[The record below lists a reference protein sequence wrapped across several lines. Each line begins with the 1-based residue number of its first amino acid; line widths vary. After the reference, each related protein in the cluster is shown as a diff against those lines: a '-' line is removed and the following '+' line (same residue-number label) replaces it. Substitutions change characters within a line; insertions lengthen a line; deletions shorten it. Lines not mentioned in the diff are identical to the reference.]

1 MGRALSFNEQ
11 QVRLIRAAIRE
22 AITGAKSATLSSS
35 GTSNSYTRHGLDELR
50 KLEAYYLALVA
61 KERRG
66 GYSPVVVPDF
76 GSAL

>member
-1 MGRALSFNEQ
+1 MGTALSYNEQ

-50 KLEAYYLALVA
+50 KLEAYYLGLVA

-66 GYSPVVVPDF
+66 GCSPVVVADF
-76 GSAL
+76 GSSL

>member
-1 MGRALSFNEQ
+1 
-11 QVRLIRAAIRE
+11 VRLVRAAIRE

-50 KLEAYYLALVA
+50 RLEAYYLGLVA

-66 GYSPVVVPDF
+66 GCSPVVVADF

>member
-1 MGRALSFNEQ
+1 MGTALTFNEL
-11 QVRLIRAAIRE
+11 QVRLIRAAIQE

-50 KLEAYYLALVA
+50 KLEAYYLGLVA

-66 GYSPVVVPDF
+66 GCSPVVVPDF

>member
-11 QVRLIRAAIRE
+11 QVRQIRAAIRE

>member
-1 MGRALSFNEQ
+1 MGTALTFNEM
-11 QVRLIRAAIRE
+11 QVRLIRDAIRE

-50 KLEAYYLALVA
+50 KLEAYYLGLVS

-66 GYSPVVVPDF
+66 GYSPVVVADF
-76 GSAL
+76 GGKL

>member
-1 MGRALSFNEQ
+1 MGKALSFNEQ

-50 KLEAYYLALVA
+50 KLEAYYLGLVA

-66 GYSPVVVPDF
+66 GCSPVVVADF

>member
-1 MGRALSFNEQ
+1 MGKALSYNEQ
-11 QVRLIRAAIRE
+11 QVRLIRDAIRE
-22 AITGAKSATLSSS
+22 SITGAKSATLSSS

-50 KLEAYYLALVA
+50 KLEAYYLGLVA

>member
-1 MGRALSFNEQ
+1 MGRALSYNEQ
-11 QVRLIRAAIRE
+11 QVRLVRAAIRE

-76 GSAL
+76 GSTL

>member
-1 MGRALSFNEQ
+1 MGRALSYNEQ
-11 QVRLIRAAIRE
+11 QVRLVRAAIRE

-66 GYSPVVVPDF
+66 GYSPTVVPDF
-76 GSAL
+76 GSTL

>member
-1 MGRALSFNEQ
+1 MGRALSYNEQ
-11 QVRLIRAAIRE
+11 QVRLVRAAIRE

-50 KLEAYYLALVA
+50 KLEAYYLGLVA

-66 GYSPVVVPDF
+66 GCSPVVVADF
-76 GSAL
+76 GGAL

>member
-1 MGRALSFNEQ
+1 MGKALSFNEQ
-11 QVRLIRAAIRE
+11 QVRLIRAAIQE

-50 KLEAYYLALVA
+50 KLEAYYLGLVA

-66 GYSPVVVPDF
+66 GCSPVVVADF
-76 GSAL
+76 GGKL

>member
-1 MGRALSFNEQ
+1 MGRALSYNEQ
-11 QVRLIRAAIRE
+11 QVRLIRAAIQE
-22 AITGAKSATLSSS
+22 SITGAKSAMLSSA
-35 GTSNSYTRHGLDELR
+35 GTSNSYTRHGPDELR
-50 KLEAYYLALVA
+50 KLEAYYLGLVA